1 MGSIFSPYCSP
12 TKQKDEKNSLLSH
25 DSNPGLLEC
34 YLCAMHPPSHHFLEQ
49 APWGTRSRTVYALL
63 WWKRQKGKKEMKKK
77 RSARQESNPWPQDHE
92 ARVQPLWC
100 NFGLRWIN
108 LLAHLPLTTMSWVRI
123 PVSNTF
129 CHFNLFHVSTFKKNL
144 TLLLCRVNLLGNKL
158 IGLTF
163 VEEVD
168 EI

>member
-1 MGSIFSPYCSP
+1 MGSIFSLHCSR
-12 TKQKDEKNSLLSH
+12 TKQYGWGCWNATSV
-25 DSNPGLLEC
+25 
-34 YLCAMHPPSHHFLEQ
+34 LCIPPSHHFLEQ

-77 RSARQESNPWPQDHE
+77 PSARQESNPWPQDHE

-108 LLAHLPLTTMSWVRI
+108 LLAHLPLTTLSWVRI
-123 PVSNTF
+123 PVSNNF
-129 CHFNLFHVSTFKKNL
+129 CHFNLFHVVSALKKNL
-144 TLLLCRVNLLGNKL
+144 TLLLCWANLLWNKV